1 MLSKLCFSEA
11 TRYMEKEVGGTFS
24 IQVFYI
30 QHCQPSLACLP
41 SGDGGGGLADGAGG
55 AGLAD
60 GGGLDSGGLAEEG
73 GGLDSGGPVPR
84 CTNGLTVVA
93 RKGDCTLGAGNGDTA
108 GAGDTG
114 ASP

>member
-1 MLSKLCFSEA
+1 
-11 TRYMEKEVGGTFS
+11 MEKEVGGTFS

-41 SGDGGGGLADGAGG
+41 SGDGGGGLAGAGG

-60 GGGLDSGGLAEEG
+60 GGGLDSGGLAEGGGLDSGGLAEG

-114 ASP
+114 TGTSP